1 LKKLCFGWQRQFG
14 LIFSAILKKSMIN
27 NKPGEDQKDQ
37 TGQPQNTQGKPV
49 VNPFRNPAP
58 PEENSTEIEAELE
71 QQRKEALT
79 ERD

>member
-1 LKKLCFGWQRQFG
+1 MLWLAAAVWPYFFRYSKKN
-14 LIFSAILKKSMIN
+14 MTN

-37 TGQPQNTQGKPV
+37 TGQPQNTQSKPV
-49 VNPFRNPAP
+49 VNPFRDPAP
-58 PEENSTEIEAELE
+58 PEENSTEIDAELE